1 MTRIVLTSLSVLGLL
16 VALSLAPAEAQS
28 RRELAARLDAV
39 EARLAQIETRALQ
52 GDPVAETLMMRV
64 DDLERQQRVQTG
76 EIERLNFENR
86 RLRQEL
92 EQLGVNVDRMLSGGT
107 AYESGAGDMQA
118 GGDPLSLGGPSD
130 LLTADEIDENDPY
143 AQARAST
150 VQPLG
155 APGQGQSQTTP
166 RQTSRDTRSQSGARS
181 QLDADVSS
189 LAAPPEPVMDA
200 DTLFENANARLL
212 DGDFGGAREL
222 LRDFTQTYPE
232 DQKVGQAWYWLGETH
247 FINGDFQDAADAYIA
262 SLQEDRQG
270 PRAPDALVRL
280 GASLAALGETSRAC
294 QVLATFSSEF
304 PRAGE
309 DARRKAQR
317 ETSRIGC
324 R

>member
-1 MTRIVLTSLSVLGLL
+1 MIRIALI
-16 VALSLAPAEAQS
+16 ALSGLAMLCAGLAAPAEAQS

-39 EARLAQIETRALQ
+39 EARLAQIEDRALQ

-76 EIERLNFENR
+76 ELERLTFENR

-92 EQLGVNVDRMLSGGT
+92 KQLGVNVDRLLSGGA
-107 AYESGAGDMQA
+107 AYGAGEPEA
-118 GGDPLSLGGPSD
+118 SGDPLSLGGPSD
-130 LLTADEIDENDPY
+130 LLTSEEIDDSDPF
-143 AQARAST
+143 AEARAST

-155 APGQGQSQTTP
+155 APGQGQSQP
-166 RQTSRDTRSQSGARS
+166 RSPSRDTRAQSGAQG

-200 DTLFENANARLL
+200 DTLFETANARLL

-222 LRDFTQTYPE
+222 LRDFTQTYP
-232 DQKVGQAWYWLGETH
+232 DDPKVGQAWYWLGETH
-247 FINGDFQDAADAYIA
+247 FINGDFQDAADSYIA
-262 SLQEDRQG
+262 ALQEDRQG

-294 QVLATFSSEF
+294 QVLATFPSEF
-304 PRAGE
+304 PRAGD

-317 ETSRIGC
+317 EVSRIGC

>member
-1 MTRIVLTSLSVLGLL
+1 MTRIVLTSLSAFGLL
-16 VALSLAPAEAQS
+16 FALMAAPADAQS

-39 EARLAQIETRALQ
+39 EARLAQVEDRALQ

-92 EQLGVNVDRMLSGGT
+92 EQMGVNVDRLLSGG
-107 AYESGAGDMQA
+107 AVYGAGEAEMA
-118 GGDPLSLGGPSD
+118 TGGDPLSLGGPSE
-130 LLTADEIDENDPY
+130 LLTTDEIDPNDPY
-143 AQARAST
+143 AEARAST

-155 APGQGQSQTTP
+155 APAQSASASRTP
-166 RQTSRDTRSQSGARS
+166 SADTRSQSGAQS
-181 QLDADVSS
+181 QLNADVSA

-200 DTLFENANARLL
+200 DTLFETANARLL

-222 LRDFTQTYPE
+222 LRDFTQSYPD
-232 DQKVGQAWYWLGETH
+232 DQKIGQAWYWLGETH
-247 FINGDFQDAADAYIA
+247 FINGDFQDAADSYIA
-262 SLQEDRQG
+262 ALQADRQG
-270 PRAPDALVRL
+270 VRAPDALVRL
-280 GASLAALGETSRAC
+280 GASLAALGETNRAC

>member
-1 MTRIVLTSLSVLGLL
+1 MTRTVLISLSALGLL
-16 VALSLAPAEAQS
+16 VALMAAPAEAQS

-39 EARLAQIETRALQ
+39 EARLAEVENRALQ

-92 EQLGVNVDRMLSGGT
+92 EQLGVNVDRLFSGG
-107 AYESGAGDMQA
+107 ASYGSGGDDMAA

-130 LLTADEIDENDPY
+130 LLSSDEIDESDPY

-155 APGQGQSQTTP
+155 APAQGQGATRAP
-166 RQTSRDTRSQSGARS
+166 SRDTRAQSGAQS
-181 QLDADVSS
+181 QLNADVSS
-189 LAAPPEPVMDA
+189 LAAPPEPEMDA
-200 DTLFENANARLL
+200 DTLFETANARLL

-222 LRDFTQTYPE
+222 LRDFTQTYPD
-232 DQKVGQAWYWLGETH
+232 DQKIGQAWYWLGETH

-262 SLQEDRQG
+262 ALQADRQG
-270 PRAPDALVRL
+270 VRAPDALVRL

-294 QVLATFSSEF
+294 QVLATFPSEF

-317 ETSRIGC
+317 EVSRIGC

>member
-1 MTRIVLTSLSVLGLL
+1 MTRIVLISLSAFGLL
-16 VALSLAPAEAQS
+16 FALMAAPAEAQS

-39 EARLAQIETRALQ
+39 EARLAQVEERALQ

-92 EQLGVNVDRMLSGGT
+92 EQMGVNVDRLLSGGT
-107 AYESGAGDMQA
+107 VYGAGEADMAA

-130 LLTADEIDENDPY
+130 LLTADEIDADDPY
-143 AQARAST
+143 AEARAST

-155 APGQGQSQTTP
+155 APAQRSSA
-166 RQTSRDTRSQSGARS
+166 SRNLSADTRSQSGAQS
-181 QLDADVSS
+181 QLNADVSA

-200 DTLFENANARLL
+200 DALFDTANARLL

-222 LRDFTQTYPE
+222 LRDFTQTYPD
-232 DQKVGQAWYWLGETH
+232 DQKIGQAWYWLGETH
-247 FINGDFQDAADAYIA
+247 FINGDFQDAADSYIA
-262 SLQEDRQG
+262 ALQADRQG
-270 PRAPDALVRL
+270 VRAPDALVRL
-280 GASLAALGETSRAC
+280 GASLAALGETNRAC
-294 QVLATFSSEF
+294 QVLATFPSEF

>member
-1 MTRIVLTSLSVLGLL
+1 MTRIVLTSLSAFGLL
-16 VALSLAPAEAQS
+16 FALMAAPAEAQS

-39 EARLAQIETRALQ
+39 EARLAQVEERALQ

-92 EQLGVNVDRMLSGGT
+92 EQMGVNVDRLLSGG
-107 AYESGAGDMQA
+107 AVYGAGEADMA
-118 GGDPLSLGGPSD
+118 TGGDPLSLGGPSD
-130 LLTADEIDENDPY
+130 LLTADEINENDPY
-143 AQARAST
+143 AEARAST

-155 APGQGQSQTTP
+155 APAQRSSA
-166 RQTSRDTRSQSGARS
+166 SRSPSMDTRSQSGAQS
-181 QLDADVSS
+181 QLNADVSA

-200 DTLFENANARLL
+200 DTLFDTANARLL

-222 LRDFTQTYPE
+222 LRDFTQSYPD
-232 DQKVGQAWYWLGETH
+232 DQKIGQAWYWLGETH
-247 FINGDFQDAADAYIA
+247 FINGDFQDAADSYIA
-262 SLQEDRQG
+262 ALQADRQG
-270 PRAPDALVRL
+270 VRAPDALVRL
-280 GASLAALGETSRAC
+280 GASLAALGETNRAC

>member
-1 MTRIVLTSLSVLGLL
+1 MTRIVLISLSAFGLL
-16 VALSLAPAEAQS
+16 FALMAAPAEAQS

-39 EARLAQIETRALQ
+39 EARLAQVEERALQ

-92 EQLGVNVDRMLSGGT
+92 EQMGVNVDRLLSGG
-107 AYESGAGDMQA
+107 AVYGSGEADMMA

-130 LLTADEIDENDPY
+130 LLTADEIDADDPY
-143 AQARAST
+143 AEARAST

-155 APGQGQSQTTP
+155 APAQRSSA
-166 RQTSRDTRSQSGARS
+166 SRNSSADTRSQSGAQS
-181 QLDADVSS
+181 QLNADVSA

-200 DTLFENANARLL
+200 DTLFDTANARLL

-222 LRDFTQTYPE
+222 LRDFTQTYPD
-232 DQKVGQAWYWLGETH
+232 DQKIGQAWYWLGETH
-247 FINGDFQDAADAYIA
+247 FINGDFQDAADSYIA
-262 SLQEDRQG
+262 ALQADRQG
-270 PRAPDALVRL
+270 VRAPDALVRL
-280 GASLAALGETSRAC
+280 GASLAALGETNRAC
-294 QVLATFSSEF
+294 QVLATFPSEF

>member
-1 MTRIVLTSLSVLGLL
+1 MTRFVLISLSALGLL
-16 VALSLAPAEAQS
+16 AALAASPAEAQS
-28 RRELAARLDAV
+28 RREMAARLDAV

-52 GDPVAETLMMRV
+52 GDPVAETLMLRV
-64 DDLERQQRVQTG
+64 DDLERQQRIQTG

-92 EQLGVNVDRMLSGGT
+92 EQLGVNVDRLFSGGG
-107 AYESGAGDMQA
+107 AYGATEGGPSA
-118 GGDPLSLGGPSD
+118 SGDPLSLGGPSD
-130 LLTADEIDENDPY
+130 LLNPNEIDSSDPF

-155 APGQGQSQTTP
+155 AQTQAPAP
-166 RQTSRDTRSQSGARS
+166 RGPSVETLGRSAAQT
-181 QLDADVSS
+181 QLNADVSS

-200 DTLFENANARLL
+200 DTLFETANARLL

-232 DQKVGQAWYWLGETH
+232 DAKVGQAYYWLGETH

-270 PRAPDALVRL
+270 ARAPDALVRL

-294 QVLATFSSEF
+294 QVLATFPSEF
-304 PRAGE
+304 PRASE

-317 ETSRIGC
+317 EVSRIGC

>member
-1 MTRIVLTSLSVLGLL
+1 MTRFVLISLSALGLL
-16 VALSLAPAEAQS
+16 VALMATPAEAQS

-39 EARLAQIETRALQ
+39 EARLAEIESRALQ

-92 EQLGVNVDRMLSGGT
+92 EQMGVNVDRLLSGG
-107 AYESGAGDMQA
+107 AVYGSGDADRAA

-130 LLTADEIDENDPY
+130 LLTSDEIDDSDPF

-155 APGQGQSQTTP
+155 APAQNQTSQRAP
-166 RQTSRDTRSQSGARS
+166 SRDTRSQSGAQT
-181 QLDADVSS
+181 QLNADVSS

-200 DTLFENANARLL
+200 DTLFETANARLL

-222 LRDFTQTYPE
+222 LRDFTETYPD

-247 FINGDFQDAADAYIA
+247 FINGDFQDAADSYIA

-294 QVLATFSSEF
+294 QVLATFPSEF
-304 PRAGE
+304 PRAGD

-317 ETSRIGC
+317 EVSRIGC

>member
-1 MTRIVLTSLSVLGLL
+1 MTRLVLISLSALGLL
-16 VALSLAPAEAQS
+16 AALAASPAEAQS

-39 EARLAQIETRALQ
+39 EARLAQVETRALQ

-92 EQLGVNVDRMLSGGT
+92 EQLGVNVDRLFSGGS
-107 AYESGAGDMQA
+107 AYDAGNGQA
-118 GGDPLSLGGPSD
+118 ASGGDPLSLGGPSD
-130 LLTADEIDENDPY
+130 LLTSDEIDESDPY

-155 APGQGQSQTTP
+155 ASGQQTAP
-166 RQTSRDTRSQSGARS
+166 RGPSLDTRSQSGAQA
-181 QLDADVSS
+181 QLNADVSS

-200 DTLFENANARLL
+200 DTLFETANARLL

-247 FINGDFQDAADAYIA
+247 FINGDFQDAADSYIA

-280 GASLAALGETSRAC
+280 GASLAALGETNRAC
-294 QVLATFSSEF
+294 QVLATFPSEF